1 MSFETLIEGVLGRE
15 GKYANHPSD
24 RGGETMW
31 GITHRV
37 ARANGYRGAM
47 KSMPRET
54 AIAIY
59 RKVYFE
65 QPGFDD
71 VARFSTRV
79 ADELFDTGINMGPA
93 IAAGFLQEALNVLNQ
108 KGQLYPDIAVDTDI
122 GPSTISALKAYL
134 LDTRKQYSEGEKVVV
149 LLRLLDGLQ
158 VARYVKI
165 TQARNANE
173 DFMFGW
179 IRTRIAQA

>member
-1 MSFETLIEGVLGRE
+1 
-15 GKYANHPSD
+15 
-24 RGGETMW
+24 
-31 GITHRV
+31 
-37 ARANGYRGAM
+37 
-47 KSMPRET
+47 
-54 AIAIY
+54 
-59 RKVYFE
+59 
-65 QPGFDD
+65 
-71 VARFSTRV
+71 
-79 ADELFDTGINMGPA
+79 MGPA